1 MPVLD
6 LIAWSLLVVW
16 AALLAGGFLF
26 RSSPTSKPP
35 VPAWIQATCS
45 GILLLLAWYGY
56 LLTRAGTDSA
66 RYALGIAGGMTFGLV
81 GCLLMTG
88 AVGPRRTLIGFS
100 ASALGYLLFIGAMAR
115 YGAALESVR
124 WLVLSLWLV
133 AGALAG
139 GIVLT
144 RARRPDPLR
153 ASAAVAYTLLLT
165 ATAGFATGLA
175 LLEPLFGVLG
185 RGGASRTSQ
194 RTAYGRG
201 TVCMPVAKCPKTWSR
216 RRAKRLASVMDRQR
230 SPFTARARPCPD
242 RRFYLVGAPG
252 FRLTLAH
259 SSFPFVA
266 FSAIITRNENL
277 LANRHI
283 QPTKRHVYQHIPL
296 RPGNRMAAES

>member
-16 AALLAGGFLF
+16 LALLAGGFLF
-26 RSSPTSKPP
+26 RNSPTSERL
-35 VPAWIQATCS
+35 VPAWVQAACS
-45 GILLLLAWYGY
+45 VI
-56 LLTRAGTDSA
+56 SA
-66 RYALGIAGGMTFGLV
+66 PVGLVRLSADPRRHGQRTLCPQHRRGMTFGLV
-81 GCLLMTG
+81 GGLLLTG

-153 ASAAVAYTLLLT
+153 ASAAVAFTLLLS

-175 LLEPLFGVLG
+175 LLEPLFGVLAAG
-185 RGGASRTSQ
+185 ALLVLLSELPLVAELFVCPSPNAQKPGVGDGQRG
-194 RTAYGRG
+194 
-201 TVCMPVAKCPKTWSR
+201 W
-216 RRAKRLASVMDRQR
+216 RLPWIGSA
-230 SPFTARARPCPD
+230 ARLLR
-242 RRFYLVGAPG
+242 APG
-252 FRLTLAH
+252 HALIVV
-259 SSFPFVA
+259 SIW
-266 FSAIITRNENL
+266 SAL
-277 LANRHI
+277 QDFAC
-283 QPTKRHVYQHIPL
+283 
-296 RPGNRMAAES
+296 

>member
-66 RYALGIAGGMTFGLV
+66 RYALGIAGGMTVGLV

-175 LLEPLFGVLG
+175 LLEPLFGVLAAG
-185 RGGASRTSQ
+185 ALLVLLSELPMVAELFVCPSPNAQKPGVGDGQRG
-194 RTAYGRG
+194 
-201 TVCMPVAKCPKTWSR
+201 W
-216 RRAKRLASVMDRQR
+216 RLSWIGSA
-230 SPFTARARPCPD
+230 ARLLR
-242 RRFYLVGAPG
+242 APG
-252 FRLTLAH
+252 HALIVV
-259 SSFPFVA
+259 SIW
-266 FSAIITRNENL
+266 SAL
-277 LANRHI
+277 QDFA
-283 QPTKRHVYQHIPL
+283 
-296 RPGNRMAAES
+296 